1 VTQGTSEQGRGAG
14 RASAR
19 AAAWLAWSV
28 CALSLLM
35 LAVVLMV
42 AFLGWSSPLPRG
54 WQPWQDV
61 AIQTAGFVGAP
72 LLGALI
78 ASRRPQNPYGWLW
91 LGLSFGFSL
100 TGLAGA
106 YAAYALFAEP
116 GSLPAPRTVG
126 TTVAVAGWLVGLTCL
141 PLLLLL
147 FPDGRPPSRRWRF
160 VVWADLVAGA
170 VLLIV
175 APFMPGLSGL
185 DPGFAPM
192 KNPLGIGGVV
202 GDAITTIVTAMVY
215 VLLATVFLSALSL
228 VFRYRRAR
236 GVKRQQLK
244 WFALGAALVAALI
257 VTGQLLSFDKL
268 LGNVLSSLFDSATL
282 AGLYVAVGVAILRYR
297 LYDID
302 VLINR
307 ALVYGSLTVM
317 LALVYFGG
325 VTATEAIFRALT
337 GQEKQTQIAVVAS
350 TLVIAALFT
359 PLRRRLQSFIDRRFY
374 RSKYDAAKTM
384 AAFNARLRDQTDLNA
399 LSNDLVRVVSATVQ
413 PAHVSLWLRPDPEP
427 EARSAALRQFGHDE

>member
-1 VTQGTSEQGRGAG
+1 
-14 RASAR
+14 
-19 AAAWLAWSV
+19 
-28 CALSLLM
+28 M
-35 LAVVLMV
+35 LAL
-42 AFLGWSSPLPRG
+42 ALLLIFLGMSTPLPSG
-54 WQPWQDV
+54 WLSWQEQ
-61 AIQTAGFVGAP
+61 AIQPAGFVGAP
-72 LLGALI
+72 LLGGLI

-91 LGLSFGFSL
+91 LGLSLGFSL
-100 TGLAGA
+100 AGLAWT

-126 TTVAVAGWLVGLTCL
+126 TGVAMLGWSMALTCL

-160 VVWADLVAGA
+160 VVWADVAVGA

-175 APFMPGLSGL
+175 IPFTPGRSF
-185 DPGFAPM
+185 FAPV
-192 KNPLGIGGVV
+192 KNPLGIGGVA
-202 GDAITTIVTAMVY
+202 GDATITIVTAMAY
-215 VLLATVFLSALSL
+215 VLFATVFLSALSL
-228 VFRYRRAR
+228 VIRYRRAR
-236 GVKRQQLK
+236 GVERQQLK
-244 WFALGAALVAALI
+244 WFALAAALVGASVVAD
-257 VTGQLLSFDKL
+257 TQLSLDKL
-268 LGNVLSSLFDSATL
+268 LGSVLASLFDSATL

-325 VTATEAIFRALT
+325 VTGTEAIFRALT
-337 GQEKQTQIAVVAS
+337 GQEKETQIAVVAS

-359 PLRRRLQSFIDRRFY
+359 PLRRRLQSFIDSRFY

-384 AAFNARLRDQTDLNA
+384 AAFNARLRDQTDLDA
-399 LSNDLVRVVSATVQ
+399 LSNDLVRVAGATVQ
-413 PAHVSLWLRPDPEP
+413 PAHISLWLRPDPEY
-427 EARSAALRQFGHDE
+427 EAKSAAFRQFGHDE